1 MGKTNIWKG
10 EKNFE
15 LGMNTMNKEKS
26 AFAVDAKYWMG
37 CYTIVVVLIHS
48 ILLLI
53 GGRGVLLVDEVGLDN
68 VLIEFVKNI
77 N

>member
-10 EKNFE
+10 ENEFGI
-15 LGMNTMNKEKS
+15 GMNTMDKEKS
-26 AFAVDAKYWMG
+26 AFAVYAKYWMG
-37 CYTIVVVLIHS
+37 CYTMVVVLIHS

-53 GGRGVLLVDEVGLDN
+53 GGRGVLVDEVGLDN
-68 VLIEFVKNI
+68 VLIEFVKII